1 MSEIFSQLG
10 HLLSYDAAQPLF
22 FNSGLFLFLFLLFCG
37 GYALLAG
44 KRQTAVRLLY
54 LTAFS
59 YYFYYKN

>member
-44 KRQTAVRLLY
+44 TLSDGIFILL
-54 LTAFS
+54 LL
-59 YYFYYKN
+59 